1 VHIFVYTF
9 KYKNM
14 KIITTREFR
23 QETKAMFE
31 LAEKEKVYV
40 KRGKNKYIS
49 LVVTDDPEKKTFTED
64 WLKEFLA
71 IPAEYRC
78 NPFDFSPSGDL
89 FYADRRN
96 VEKLENAIE
105 QARKGETKKLSKEE
119 QDDLLSLK

>member
-1 VHIFVYTF
+1 
-9 KYKNM
+9 M

-49 LVVTDDPEKKTFTED
+49 LVVTDDPEKMMFTKD
-64 WLKEFLA
+64 WVKEFLA
-71 IPAEYRC
+71 IPSEFRC
-78 NPFDFSPSGDL
+78 DPFDYSPSGDL

-96 VEKLENAIE
+96 VEHLEKSIE
-105 QARKGETKKLSKEE
+105 QVRNGKTKKLSKEE
-119 QDDLLSLK
+119 QDEFLGLK

>member
-1 VHIFVYTF
+1 
-9 KYKNM
+9 M

-64 WLKEFLA
+64 WLKEFFT
-71 IPAEYRC
+71 IPSEYRC
-78 NPFDFSPSGDL
+78 NPFEVSPSGDL

-96 VEKLENAIE
+96 VEHLEKAIA
-105 QARKGETKKLSKEE
+105 QAREGETKKLSKKE
-119 QDDLLSLK
+119 QDHLLGLK